1 MYLQVKMLVRTAT
14 VNSGFADWL
23 IDSVKNI
30 RDEKDSDRKGSKP
43 LANSSCE
50 FFKPDFYF

>member
-1 MYLQVKMLVRTAT
+1 MLVRTAT